1 MKKISQWIQNRRDE
15 RFRRRME
22 RVLSK
27 RRLSS
32 DYIDY
37 KFKPLDAS
45 HFIPLGNIKE
55 DSVLAGVTDND
66 SETKADV

>member
-1 MKKISQWIQNRRDE
+1 MMKRIKHWLRNRQDE

-45 HFIPLGNIKE
+45 HFTSLGNIKK
-55 DSVLAGVTDND
+55 DGVLAGGADNC
-66 SETKADV
+66 SETKT